1 MKYHRARKLIK
12 TGDLLAFQGTWLM
25 SKGIQWFTHS
35 NISHVGIACWID
47 FHCGYREDYTVC
59 ARANDCKSKP
69 LLCLFE
75 SMEGANV
82 RVQPLYKTLETLYW
96 PKGGKA
102 YWKSLQPNYDGKDL
116 MDFCVEHWIDSYA
129 SVYQFLLIA
138 SPRLR
143 WLRKF
148 RGGNVDNVGYHC
160 SELIATGLKEQG
172 YDLPKD
178 PPALITPGDLYNLD
192 CFNPVG
198 VELEY
203 SSRKQVFGYR
213 YPS

>member
-12 TGDLLAFQGTWLM
+12 TGDLLAFQGTWVM

-35 NISHVGIACWID
+35 NISHVGIACWIN
-47 FHCGYREDYTVC
+47 FNGN
-59 ARANDCKSKP
+59 AP
-69 LLCLFE
+69 ILCIFE

-82 RVQPLYKTLETLYW
+82 RIQPLYKTLETLYW

-102 YWKSLQPNYDGKDL
+102 FWKSLQPGYDGKDL
-116 MDFCVEHWIDSYA
+116 MDFCLEHWIDSYA

-148 RGGNVDNVGYHC
+148 RGGVIDTGTGYHC

-198 VELEY
+198 IELEY

-213 YPS
+213 HSP